1 MHVYIYIYSD
11 LFRIDIMCTHTVLH
25 FLASFLV
32 LSHKVAP
39 EYRVDS
45 LTSENRLWLSTG
57 SQPGKHWNRR
67 PALFYCFGQLI
78 GTQRWIWF
86 IIHVYVINCRFCKLL
101 VFENSQQM
109 RLDVKWLAVDDWI
122 NWETVAVRAEP
133 APSPKPRLSI
143 RRNPGEEA
151 CCLLFKCCVG
161 FLCVNHRWARCTP
174 GR

>member
-1 MHVYIYIYSD
+1 MRTYI
-11 LFRIDIMCTHTVLH
+11 VLH

-32 LSHKVAP
+32 LSHNVAP

-45 LTSENRLWLSTG
+45 LALENRLWLSTG

-67 PALFYCFGQLI
+67 PAFFYCFGQLI
-78 GTQRWIWF
+78 GTQQWIWF
-86 IIHVYVINCRFCKLL
+86 IIRCIRNPLTILQAPGGWEFTANAFGCQVACCGW
-101 VFENSQQM
+101 
-109 RLDVKWLAVDDWI
+109 LDFHD
-122 NWETVAVRAEP
+122 WETVAVRAEP

-161 FLCVNHRWARCTP
+161 FLCVNQRWARCTP
-174 GR
+174 WR